1 MCQVCNES
9 MLAAS
14 QAALN
19 LANAAKSLESIN
31 RSAEATVLAKAA
43 ADLFTEVQEDI
54 RTAGEETARAPVE
67 ETSTIPQKGFHT
79 DIKTGEIYL
88 DGICISRL
96 VALKRS

>member
-9 MLAAS
+9 LLAAS
-14 QAALN
+14 QAAKD
-19 LANAAKSLESIN
+19 LAQAAVYLKG
-31 RSAEATVLAKAA
+31 AQFQKEATILAKAA
-43 ADLFTEVQEDI
+43 AELFTEVQEDN

-88 DGICISRL
+88 DGICIGRL